1 MPVRKLLAFLAIA
14 AATNVA
20 TVAALP
26 WLINAVVVH
35 RLVERSGGYNVAVAW
50 PRADAAARTIVRPSP
65 DLLYTSC
72 AFDVSARPLRIT
84 APVPDGYLS
93 ISGFAANTDNFFA
106 LNDADVAPAPGGR
119 RQLEVVL
126 ARAGT
131 GGLPHGVRV
140 IAPPSDRGLIL
151 FRTLITR
158 DADLPRLLELQAQQR
173 CEPL

>member
-1 MPVRKLLAFLAIA
+1 MRKLLVFAAIA
-14 AATNVA
+14 VLANVA

-50 PRADAAARTIVRPSP
+50 PRADAGARTIVRPSP

-84 APVPDGYLS
+84 APVPESYMS

-106 LNDADVAPAPGGR
+106 LNDADVAPGPDGR
-119 RQLEVVL
+119 KRFDVVL
-126 ARAGT
+126 ARAGAT
-131 GGLPHGVRV
+131 GLPDGVRV
-140 IAPPSDRGLIL
+140 VTAPTDRGLIL
-151 FRTLITR
+151 FRSLITR
-158 DADLPRLLELQAQQR
+158 EADLARLQR
-173 CEPL
+173 DFQERQECRPL